1 MSPIVFTTRL
11 TGIGIK
17 TVREIVQGDLNIAAR
32 SVVDGTFW
40 YKMPSCGLKTQNVS
54 KTERW
59 RRLAAALDEQTRNLI
74 VRTIDD
80 LHRSEKPVTV
90 ANVIEALTEDIDHP
104 VGRTTVLGILH
115 GLGYG
120 YKKIDNRVC
129 LYDDPRIVSARKMYI
144 ERIDALRRQGYSFY
158 YVDETWCFKGMKHRR
173 DWCSNLSPHE
183 KKAAGLCSGPNTP
196 ANRGKRIIVLDAIGL
211 NGFVQGALRIYSGK
225 HEDGD
230 YHKEMN
236 SEVFESYMQDLLRIL
251 KEQEPLAKICIIFDN
266 ASYHSRSQEQLPTTQ
281 WRKPAIVQ
289 FLNLHEIPYDPAAL
303 RLELLQTAKDWVAQR
318 EDQVRRRR
326 VDEMCANEG
335 VVLLRLPPYHAQL
348 NPIELAWG
356 WLKGE
361 MRKIIRTMTP
371 FNVDRSP
378 LCPRCSWKTLTQRST
393 ASSPLVLRGSYNQL
407 LRHQLVRAMSSQEQV
422 EIQEVFHFY
431 DVRGDDKI
439 TVKQIG
445 TALRSL
451 GQFPTEAQIET
462 LTKQW
467 EDKETRISIE
477 EFAPIL
483 HSVQKHASKLPTHEE
498 FAECLTHFDRDR
510 SGQIGI
516 VELRHMLENNGEKL
530 AEEEVDLLL
539 RGLPDDHGKININ
552 ELVRLVLA

>member
-281 WRKPAIVQ
+281 WRKPAISCFKRLKTGSPKEKIKFEDVVWTKCAQ
-289 FLNLHEIPYDPAAL
+289 TKAWFFCDYHHIMLN
-303 RLELLQTAKDWVAQR
+303 
-318 EDQVRRRR
+318 
-326 VDEMCANEG
+326 
-335 VVLLRLPPYHAQL
+335 
-348 NPIELAWG
+348 
-356 WLKGE
+356 
-361 MRKIIRTMTP
+361 
-371 FNVDRSP
+371 
-378 LCPRCSWKTLTQRST
+378 
-393 ASSPLVLRGSYNQL
+393 
-407 LRHQLVRAMSSQEQV
+407 
-422 EIQEVFHFY
+422 
-431 DVRGDDKI
+431 
-439 TVKQIG
+439 
-445 TALRSL
+445 
-451 GQFPTEAQIET
+451 
-462 LTKQW
+462 
-467 EDKETRISIE
+467 
-477 EFAPIL
+477 
-483 HSVQKHASKLPTHEE
+483 
-498 FAECLTHFDRDR
+498 
-510 SGQIGI
+510 
-516 VELRHMLENNGEKL
+516 
-530 AEEEVDLLL
+530 
-539 RGLPDDHGKININ
+539 
-552 ELVRLVLA
+552 